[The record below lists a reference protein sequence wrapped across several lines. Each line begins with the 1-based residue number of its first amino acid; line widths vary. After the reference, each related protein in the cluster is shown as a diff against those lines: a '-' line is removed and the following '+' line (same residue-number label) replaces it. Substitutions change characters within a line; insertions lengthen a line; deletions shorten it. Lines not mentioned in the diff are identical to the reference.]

1 MRKTA
6 PLVIGLLVITILVG
20 GCSNHIEST
29 NPIANSSKP
38 NEDKNEG
45 TVQVKV
51 RVRNYTELSSQDF
64 EKANEFSRS
73 FLSDYYHSLKTGS
86 PKIDFT
92 KYIVNENLLK
102 YSTARLLED
111 RELDLHKLTI
121 ELDSSKLIEDK
132 KSYYFSYAIIVNHGS
147 SEFGEGVEIL
157 VSRVNGNLVIS
168 DWYVPQRKV
177 GFDAKY
183 RPNAIM
189 NNPDVWDDQEYVN
202 RILDK
207 AGLK

>member
-29 NPIANSSKP
+29 NPIASSSKP
-38 NEDKNEG
+38 NEDKSKG
-45 TVQVKV
+45 TVQEKVK
-51 RVRNYTELSSQDF
+51 VRNYTELSSQDF
-64 EKANEFSRS
+64 EKANEFGRS
-73 FLSDYYHSLKTGS
+73 FLSDYYHSLKTGA
-86 PKIDFT
+86 PKIDFS
-92 KYIVNENLLK
+92 KYIVNGNLLT
-102 YSTARLLED
+102 YSTARLSED

-121 ELDSSKLIEDK
+121 ELDRSKLIEDK
-132 KSYYFSYAIIVNHGS
+132 KSYYFSYDITVNHGF
-147 SEFGEGVEIL
+147 SEFGEAVEVL

-207 AGLK
+207 AGFK